1 MQNPNKSLNLDVIEF
16 EIDGLF
22 DSRRISDNQYMLPVT
37 PIIIRELNNVEYI
50 FGAYNGYLLI
60 FGKNTTVDGYL
71 PIGGEN
77 MEDVIM
83 SLVTNDKERFN
94 DIESFNSNKVVNI
107 DSDIIYG
114 IDIVESINAIN
125 AFSEPSNNQTTL
137 SYEDYIG
144 KLKEY
149 VGKAVAW
156 DELNKY
162 DLKSYLKI
170 TEEFLRFGAGNT
182 VDMSAITNMDGQLI
196 GSLYLLQLA
205 FVDRCAKASDVIL
218 KLSKSVFTADE
229 INKDDKP
236 IN

>member
-22 DSRRISDNQYMLPVT
+22 DSRRISDNQYLLPVT

-229 INKDDKP
+229 INNEDKP

>member
-170 TEEFLRFGAGNT
+170 TEEFLRFGAANT
-182 VDMSAITNMDGQLI
+182 VDMSAITNMDGQLV
-196 GSLYLLQLA
+196 GRLYLLQLA

-229 INKDDKP
+229 INKDYKP